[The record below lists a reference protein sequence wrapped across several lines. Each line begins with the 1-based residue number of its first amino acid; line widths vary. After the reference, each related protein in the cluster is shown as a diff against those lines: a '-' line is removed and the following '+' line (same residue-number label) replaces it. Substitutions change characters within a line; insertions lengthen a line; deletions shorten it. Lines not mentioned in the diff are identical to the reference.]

1 MDKIRLIDAINSSK
15 LDYNDIYDKVNVI
28 KKKKSNFNIESYNEI
43 VYLQMYIYH
52 LKNGINTLSKNGNIP
67 ELIPKRISY
76 EQFKIELE
84 KYKNIEYKNE
94 VISEIKNLFQ
104 EIIRLANFKLLDKGY
119 WTKIYSSS
127 TSYEEVKETG
137 KLYVSIDNAYLYQFA
152 CLLFTNC
159 LKNGI
164 YNYEFKVNNDQEI
177 NRTDNLVIY
186 FTEDN
191 LNSYLSIINE
201 LKQTYPEFNYNY
213 SHILGKELSDG
224 VAIAKDYKDGSSFTE
239 KICSTIFELR
249 KKGYD
254 AETIVNS
261 IEGSID
267 THLESVTT
275 LISDEQQLIEDRKR

>member
-28 KKKKSNFNIESYNEI
+28 KKKKSNCNIESYNEI

-201 LKQTYPEFNYNY
+201 LKQTYPEFNFNY

-239 KICSTIFELR
+239 KICSTILELR

>member
-201 LKQTYPEFNYNY
+201 LKQTYPEFNFNY

-239 KICSTIFELR
+239 KICSTILKLR

>member
-94 VISEIKNLFQ
+94 VIPEIKNLFQ

-201 LKQTYPEFNYNY
+201 LKQTYPEFNFNY

-239 KICSTIFELR
+239 KICSTILELR

-275 LISDEQQLIEDRKR
+275 LISDEQQLIEERKR